1 MVLYFLILS
10 VLILSNCIPYIPSET
25 FTKLDSEKGCFFV
38 KASDYYKKGYS
49 SRLYIHFRSTNIM
62 LNNLQY
68 CYYPVVPQNISESYC
83 KIKIFRPYKSNSD
96 SNIINDYYQLNL
108 NNVDDNFIIFYYNG
122 VKLQSNFKIEVNCTN
137 DNGEGKSG
145 TNSYDGRK
153 KLRDI
158 ILILIIVS
166 SILGCALI
174 VITICLIIVCKKKK
188 KLEVGQIVPNSEEI
202 NDTNNNQYSIMD
214 NYPNN

>member
-1 MVLYFLILS
+1 
-10 VLILSNCIPYIPSET
+10 
-25 FTKLDSEKGCFFV
+25 
-38 KASDYYKKGYS
+38 
-49 SRLYIHFRSTNIM
+49 M

-83 KIKIFRPYKSNSD
+83 KIKKFRPYKSNSD
-96 SNIINDYYQLNL
+96 SNIINDYYQLDL
-108 NNVDDNFIIFYYNG
+108 YDVDDNFIIFYYNG

-137 DNGEGKSG
+137 DNGEGKSE

-158 ILILIIVS
+158 ILILIVVS